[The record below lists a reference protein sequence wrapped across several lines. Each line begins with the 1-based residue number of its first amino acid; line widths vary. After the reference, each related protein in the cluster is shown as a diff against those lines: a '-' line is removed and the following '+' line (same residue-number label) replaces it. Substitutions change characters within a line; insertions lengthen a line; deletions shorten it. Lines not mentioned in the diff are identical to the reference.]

1 MRRNSDETTRG
12 VQESAHFVRSW
23 IASADISSNSPV
35 SFPDFSA
42 SDAQIQWQRFCD
54 LLWYHDDLGLWLD
67 VSRMHLNASEL
78 EALQPAMDRAFTA
91 MHELEAGAIANPD
104 EERQVGHYWLRNPQL
119 APSDDLRTHIAR
131 EVDDIEAFGRGVVH
145 GEIKAP
151 SGVPFTD
158 VLWIGIGG
166 SGLGPALMIRALQ
179 NNNQGLPFHF
189 LDNVDP
195 NGMSNVL
202 GGLAGRFKTTLVVTV
217 SKSGGTPEPHIGMEQ
232 ARLKLEADG
241 GQWAGQAVAITM
253 LNSRLDQQ
261 AQQEAWLKRFDMFD
275 WVGGRTS
282 ITSAVGLLPG
292 ALIGCDIRDFLAGA
306 AQMDEATRVADS
318 RRNPAALMAASWY
331 VAGEG
336 KGRRDM
342 VVLPYRDRLEV
353 FSRYLQQLVMES
365 LGKRL
370 DRDGNVVHQ
379 GIAVYGNKGSTDQ
392 HAYVQQ
398 LRDGVDNFFATFI
411 EELEDSED
419 IPVIKNERP
428 GDFLDGFLQ
437 GTRSALT
444 EGGRQNMTITM
455 RCFDERRLG
464 ALVALFERAVGL
476 YGELVNVNA
485 YHQPGVEAGKKAA
498 AAILD
503 LQQRVEEVLQ
513 DGVPRTVSEIRQV
526 LDDGSDESI
535 FWIMRH
541 LTGNKRQY
549 NAQGDWSSPA
559 GMRFSKD

>member
-1 MRRNSDETTRG
+1 
-12 VQESAHFVRSW
+12 
-23 IASADISSNSPV
+23 
-35 SFPDFSA
+35 
-42 SDAQIQWQRFCD
+42 
-54 LLWYHDDLGLWLD
+54 
-67 VSRMHLNASEL
+67 
-78 EALQPAMDRAFTA
+78 
-91 MHELEAGAIANPD
+91 
-104 EERQVGHYWLRNPQL
+104 
-119 APSDDLRTHIAR
+119 
-131 EVDDIEAFGRGVVH
+131 
-145 GEIKAP
+145 
-151 SGVPFTD
+151 
-158 VLWIGIGG
+158 
-166 SGLGPALMIRALQ
+166 
-179 NNNQGLPFHF
+179 
-189 LDNVDP
+189 
-195 NGMSNVL
+195 
-202 GGLAGRFKTTLVVTV
+202 
-217 SKSGGTPEPHIGMEQ
+217 
-232 ARLKLEADG
+232 
-241 GQWAGQAVAITM
+241 M

-559 GMRFSKD
+559 GMRFSKG